1 MAKLEDRRFDLRTL
15 ERNIRNGVITQKE
28 YDEYIA
34 SLKDASENA
43 EKMESAFE
51 VGVLAE
57 DDKKS

>member
-43 EKMESAFE
+43 EKMESTFE